1 MFEVPELY
9 PCAKVAW
16 AKIWPKKFDFERD
29 GYGSVDIAGIKS
41 YMERYQHSSAM
52 NGMKGMAIFAINSR
66 IDRKSK
72 NCTLFK
78 HLVPTAYISQNY
90 FQKMEVIL

>member
-66 IDRKSK
+66 SDRKSK

-90 FQKMEVIL
+90 FQKMEVI